1 MQTSTSTVGS
11 LKDKLRKNLETDRLQ
26 TEQLMK
32 DQLSELTA
40 SLKRSVNDE
49 LNTIGAGIQAQ
60 SRAIN
65 EQMTELA
72 NDLQQLK
79 RQRIKPYHMMFL
91 APIIILLIICGA
103 NWGMVQYY
111 RSNLETLK
119 TEISE
124 AETTLARLKKD
135 GGKMQFNRCTD
146 SQGQRHL
153 CVKIDKAAGEF
164 GNKGEWMIPEGY

>member
-1 MQTSTSTVGS
+1 MQTSSVGS

-40 SLKRSVNDE
+40 SLNRSVSDE

-65 EQMTELA
+65 EQMTELS
-72 NDLQQLK
+72 NNLQLLK
-79 RQRIKPYHMMFL
+79 KQRIKPYHMMFL
-91 APIIILLIICGA
+91 APIVILLIICGV
-103 NWGMVQYY
+103 NWGLVQYW
-111 RSNLETLK
+111 RNNLDTLK

-124 AETTLARLKKD
+124 AETTLVKLAKD
-135 GGKMQFNRCTD
+135 GGKIRLNHCTD
-146 SQGQRHL
+146 NQGQRHL
-153 CVKIDKAAGEF
+153 CVKIDRAAGEF
-164 GNKGEWMIPEGY
+164 GSKGELWMIPEGY